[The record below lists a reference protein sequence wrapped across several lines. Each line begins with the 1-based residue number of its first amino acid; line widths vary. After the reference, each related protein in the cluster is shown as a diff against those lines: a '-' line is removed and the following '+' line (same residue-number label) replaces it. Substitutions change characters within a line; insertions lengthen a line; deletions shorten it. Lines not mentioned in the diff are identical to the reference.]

1 MELVS
6 VVMPVFNGERY
17 LEATLA
23 SVFAQTYPEIELIVV
38 DDGSTDRSL
47 EILDAL
53 GDRVVVVRQQNRGP
67 AAARNLGVQKAKGK
81 WIAFLDADDIWEPEK
96 IQRQLAQ
103 CGGFSWSY
111 TDSVFMG
118 GVNDGRRD
126 SEFTPKFQGMVVE
139 KLICSNFISTSTVM
153 VLRQALLD
161 AGGFDESL
169 RSIQDWELWVRLA
182 GRCEVGYLDEPM
194 MRYRVHSASTSR
206 GTRNTLP
213 NHLKVIDKMFA
224 PGSVGASLRH
234 LMPRAKAKSYS
245 ICAQIAEE
253 EGDYSYA
260 LHCAMQALRHQP
272 SQWLRWELAAKTAV
286 KFLLSSLGVKGFA
299 RAPKSLNQSSRS

>member
-23 SVFAQTYPEIELIVV
+23 SVFAQTYPDIELIVV

-47 EILDAL
+47 EILEAF
-53 GDRVVVVRQQNRGP
+53 GNRVVLVRQQNRGS
-67 AAARNLGVQKAKGK
+67 AAARNLGIQKAKGK

-103 CGGFSWSY
+103 CGGFIWSY
-111 TDSVFMG
+111 TDTVFMG
-118 GVNDGRRD
+118 GVNNGRRD
-126 SEFTPKFQGMVVE
+126 SEFTPKLHGAVVD
-139 KLICSNFISTSTVM
+139 KLICGNFISTSA
-153 VLRQALLD
+153 VLVSRQALLEV
-161 AGGFDESL
+161 GGFDESL
-169 RSIQDWELWVRLA
+169 RSIQDWDLWVRLA
-182 GRCEVGYLDEPM
+182 GCWPVGYVDEPLV
-194 MRYRVHSASTSR
+194 RYRVHSGSTSR

-213 NHLKVIDKMFA
+213 NHMRVIDKMFA
-224 PGSVGASLRH
+224 PGSVGAGLQH
-234 LMPRAKAKSYS
+234 LMPKAKANSYG

-260 LHCAMQALRHQP
+260 LYCAVWALRCQP
-272 SQWLRWELAAKTAV
+272 SVWLRWEAAVKGAL
-286 KFLLSSLGVKGFA
+286 KFLLVRLGIKWFIDS
-299 RAPKSLNQSSRS
+299 PRSQD

>member
-1 MELVS
+1 
-6 VVMPVFNGERY
+6 MPVFNGERY
-17 LEATLA
+17 LKATLA
-23 SVFAQTYPEIELIVV
+23 SVFAQTYPEIELVVV

-67 AAARNLGVQKAKGK
+67 AAARNLGVQTAKGK

-96 IQRQLAQ
+96 IQRQLAH
-103 CGGFSWSY
+103 CGKFSWSY

-126 SEFTPKFQGMVVE
+126 SEFTPKFQGRVLD
-139 KLICSNFISTSTVM
+139 KLICSNFVSTSTVM
-153 VLRQALLD
+153 VLRQAFLE

-182 GRCEVGYLDEPM
+182 GRYEVGYLDEPM
-194 MRYRVHSASTSR
+194 MRYRIHSASTSR

-213 NHLKVIDKMFA
+213 NHLKVIEKMFA
-224 PGSVGASLRH
+224 PGSVGEPLRH
-234 LMPRAKAKSYS
+234 LMPMAKAKSYG

-253 EGDYSYA
+253 EGDYAYA
-260 LHCAMQALRHQP
+260 LQCALQAVRHQP
-272 SQWLRWELAAKTAV
+272 SQWIRWEMAAKTAI
-286 KFLLSSLGVKGFA
+286 KFLLSSLGVRGFA
-299 RAPKSLNQSSRS
+299 RSPKPLDHSTRP